1 MKFSEIK
8 QLKDNLSDL
17 LSDPNWR
24 EVLELAD
31 YGKYDFEVDGVRFI
45 ASHSIDEIQQDEL
58 LSEPYLLGCFVA
70 GFIANILDI
79 DVEEVQKMQAAEA
92 FEGLGKLMVP
102 HIEEVQKQYA
112 SADGYGHHFNGY
124 DFSEEEMTIA
134 GINYHVF
141 DNRG

>member
-1 MKFSEIK
+1 MKLSEIK

-17 LSDPNWR
+17 LSAPNWR
-24 EVLELAD
+24 EVLERAT
-31 YGKYDFEVDGVRFI
+31 GKDSDFEVDGVRFI
-45 ASHSIDEIQQDEL
+45 DTRRIDEIQQDEL
-58 LSEPYLLGCFVA
+58 LSEPYMLGCFMA
-70 GFIANILDI
+70 GFIANILGI

-102 HIEEVQKQYA
+102 HIEEVQEEYA
-112 SADGYGHHFNGY
+112 RADGYGHHFNMY
-124 DFSEEEMTIA
+124 DGSEEEMTIA